1 MDLHQRRYQHTAC
14 EVIKDLTNS
23 FVTMSDQALYTD
35 MVPGFGEIFVMESSP
50 APSDS
55 FHHASYA
62 VPRAMCSQVVPI
74 HPTHNQGNLH
84 SYTNLP
90 PDGTTD
96 LPIPPD
102 GILAWTTNDQVFE
115 WIDDTQFLCEPA
127 WDANFEECVS
137 LSSGSPSEG
146 TFTPGTEEIPANL
159 QCTYPGCRSKT
170 RFTRKC
176 DLRKHIKRHFIAF
189 HCRHKGCP
197 RASEHGFST
206 KKDRERHEA
215 RHDPQ
220 IGCAWEGCNRL
231 FSRMDNMKDHVR
243 RVHLRTTNSPRR

>member
-1 MDLHQRRYQHTAC
+1 MDLPHQRYQGTSC
-14 EVIKDLTNS
+14 EVIQDITGS

-35 MVPGFGEIFVMESSP
+35 VVPGFGPIFVMDSSP

-55 FHHASYA
+55 FHHTSYA
-62 VPRAMCSQVVPI
+62 IPPSARNHIATMSSI
-74 HPTHNQGNLH
+74 
-84 SYTNLP
+84 SYRGDPAQNSHLP
-90 PDGTTD
+90 VDEAID
-96 LPIPPD
+96 LPTLPD
-102 GILAWTTNDQVFE
+102 NTLSWNDSQVFE
-115 WIDDTQFLCEPA
+115 WVDDTQFSCEPE
-127 WDANFEECVS
+127 WDANFEECFS

-146 TFTPGTEEIPANL
+146 DYTPGTEELPANL

-189 HCRHKGCP
+189 YCQYKGCP
-197 RASEHGFST
+197 RATEHGFST

-231 FSRMDNMKDHVR
+231 FSRMDNMVGVFVVR
-243 RVHLRTTNSPRR
+243 CGRPG